1 MRALVFSALFLSSV
15 MLPAAAS
22 AQTGCGGDYLGC
34 TSAPIRYQH
43 REGLPV
49 EFNFDTGWVPSG
61 SPVQVRI
68 ETVLAGNTQVSLEG
82 SLVGSWPEPMSLTV
96 EPTEGGGRISVDY
109 GIVFRARARL
119 ALDVGVGGPIR
130 WEGNLPYLPM
140 IDFRAMSANAFEPWA
155 WSRAATQGRTMRQ
168 HIADVPITDAIVR
181 IPGISGGFSLDAMGE
196 VEAGYRSTRF
206 TFGGQ
211 ADPITQ
217 GMRRV
222 QAVFMAGSFVEYQP
236 VLEGVLDYTVGVRLY
251 PGLYVSLAGRRW
263 TIGLPEIP
271 VGVGPLPRTI
281 RFDPAVARL
290 GLPDVVAEPAM
301 VDFGEVTLG
310 RSAEREVTLRN
321 VGEGDGRLL
330 TIAGDGPFSSP
341 ASSRPLPVR
350 SRSVA
355 VVTFTPVR
363 PGPVE
368 GTMVVTTNDPDNPR
382 VRVAVRGFG
391 VEPPPELLD
400 AGSPVPVEVDAGEV
414 AEDGGVAL
422 TLTGVDDGGCGCSVP
437 GQTRKAPGGMA
448 ALLGFG
454 VWGAA
459 RRSRRGASKRRKT
472 EESP

>member
-1 MRALVFSALFLSSV
+1 MRALVLSSLFLGS
-15 MLPAAAS
+15 MTLPIAAS

-34 TSAPIRYQH
+34 ASAPLHYQH

-61 SPVQVRI
+61 SRVQVRI
-68 ETVLAGNTQVSLEG
+68 EAVLAGNTQVSLDG
-82 SLVGSWPEPMSLTV
+82 TLVGAWPEPMSLTA
-96 EPTEGGGRISVDY
+96 EPTAGAGSISVDY

-119 ALDVGVGGPIR
+119 DLDVGIAPIR

-140 IDFRAMSANAFEPWA
+140 IDFRAMSASAFEPWA
-155 WSRAATQGRTMRQ
+155 WSRASTRGRTMRQ
-168 HIADVPITDAIVR
+168 HIADIPITDAIVR

-217 GMRRV
+217 SMRRT
-222 QAVFMAGSFVEYQP
+222 QAVFMAGSFVEYSP
-236 VLEGVLDYTVGVRLY
+236 VLEGVLDYTVGMRLY

-271 VGVGPLPRTI
+271 INVGPIGRDI
-281 RFDPAVARL
+281 RFDPSLARL
-290 GLPDVVAEPAM
+290 GLPDIQGDVAM

-310 RSAEREVTLRN
+310 RSEERDVGLRN
-321 VGEGDGRLL
+321 VGEGDGRML
-330 TIAGDGPFSSP
+330 TVAGDGPFSSSAGSRALP
-341 ASSRPLPVR
+341 AR
-350 SRSVA
+350 SRSVV
-355 VVTFTPVR
+355 VVTFAPVR

-368 GTMVVTTNDPDNPR
+368 GTVVVTTNDPDNPR
-382 VRVAVRGFG
+382 VRVAVRGVG
-391 VEPPPELLD
+391 VAPLVETLD
-400 AGSPVPVEVDAGEV
+400 AGSDVPVEYDGGFAT
-414 AEDGGVAL
+414 EDGGVPS
-422 TLTGVDDGGCGCSVP
+422 TLTGMDDGGCGCAVP
-437 GQTRKAPGGMA
+437 GRSRNAPGGLA

-459 RRSRRGASKRRKT
+459 RRARRRPAQRRKL